1 MNPNRYLLLLCL
13 LLPLTLCVAQR
24 PPALVNLRLTRP
36 EKPIM
41 YTGVDNL
48 LALRGELPGKYFRLE
63 RSGGPVELKAGTTL
77 TAVLRYT
84 ETGTDTFRLYSGE
97 QLLLEKTYE
106 IKSPGTYAARLSR
119 MRDTALGRA
128 DLAAA
133 GGLELIMPETY
144 YKPAEP
150 IVSYKLTAVVN
161 GRKVKTWTC
170 EGMKFPDDFLPF
182 VQQQAAG
189 AQFHFEEITF
199 RHKIQGLKKTAP
211 VYILL
216 KD

>member
-1 MNPNRYLLLLCL
+1 MNHLRYFLLLCL

-63 RSGGPVELKAGTTL
+63 RSGGPLELKAGTTL

-84 ETGTDTFRLYSGE
+84 ETGTDTFRLYNGE
-97 QLLLEKTYE
+97 QLILEKIYE
-106 IKSPGTYAARLSR
+106 IKSTGTYTARLNR
-119 MRDTALGRA
+119 MRDTALGRT
-128 DLAAA
+128 DLATS

-150 IVSYKLTAVVN
+150 IVSYQLTAIVN
-161 GRKVKTWTC
+161 GRKVKTWKC

-182 VQQQAAG
+182 LQKQPAG

-199 RHKIQGLKKTAP
+199 RHKTQGLKKTAP